1 VPSLGLMLLSFT
13 KSPYTVILCL
23 RTLPLQSKSFA
34 RYRGRSPR
42 CTAPRFKLI
51 SVHFTWFLQLELL
64 LPPFHLMVPGL
75 IASIR
80 PSWHC
85 HSFQIPLFLDSILAL
100 TVVWDVGHIHTLRTE
115 SPPLPSS
122 PPKAKAFT
130 PCTPPLWCCTSL
142 IFLTGVVVIS
152 TQVQRPVITH
162 PRCCRAI
169 DSSLTTGPHAVTVMI
184 LTQVQGPV
192 TIQLCL
198 HSSPSSLRDN
208 QTSSRHHAPRTCR
221 PLGTCAS
228 TS

>member
-1 VPSLGLMLLSFT
+1 MLLSFT

-85 HSFQIPLFLDSILAL
+85 HSFKIPLFLDSILAL
-100 TVVWDVGHIHTLRTE
+100 TVVWDVGHIYSVRRTLHCPQVHRKQKH
-115 SPPLPSS
+115 SLPVHHRFGAAPL
-122 PPKAKAFT
+122 
-130 PCTPPLWCCTSL
+130 L
-142 IFLTGVVVIS
+142 IFLTGVVVIL
-152 TQVQRPVITH
+152 TQVQRLVITH

-169 DSSLTTGPHAVTVMI
+169 DSSPETGPHAATVMI

-192 TIQLCL
+192 TTQLCL
-198 HSSPSSLRDN
+198 CSSPSSLMC
-208 QTSSRHHAPRTCR
+208 SSNILLQCLQPPR
-221 PLGTCAS
+221 LVNGA
-228 TS
+228 